1 MDARRPEKQQ
11 QTQLLLSRHTAS
23 RPSSRRVAQVT
34 IAFVFLLGTAYF
46 LHPFSIESSYADSES
61 NNYDTTVNIAP
72 NLSISAT
79 DVSISDT
86 PEASGSWLTGTSNVV
101 VSTNNATGYKLYVSS
116 SDSQV
121 DLVNS
126 DSSSAKI
133 SNLPAETTE
142 STFRS
147 DSSLMNHYGFTHD
160 NNGSDPESGQITT
173 GTYLPITDINNS
185 RLIKATEEKQ
195 NISTT
200 NVTFATKVDRSIPA
214 GEYTNTIT
222 FTAIANPAPTPIE
235 NGMYFQDITTQMC
248 ADTPVYDSS
257 NPSATTFTVKD
268 KRDNQS
274 YRVRRLYMT
283 ADKVDSPSTTACWMV
298 DNLRLTK
305 TTIEAAGGNATLD
318 DSTSNVASDNTFALT
333 VSDTSTWCTADS
345 SACDD
350 KPMLIDTPYG
360 SLYNW
365 YTATAGAGKR
375 SSGVEAAS
383 SICPGK
389 GKGTGITTKTWHLP
403 TGNVSN
409 EWYQLFA
416 AYQSIYG
423 WTTIYGTSNTG
434 TMTNTWSTTVGPNF
448 IYSGT
453 RHSSETSGQST
464 TGIGSWWSSTADTT
478 TGYAY
483 AAHLRYSLRYV
494 YGGTYSNYNHYG
506 NAVRCVLPAF

>member
-1 MDARRPEKQQ
+1 MGA
-11 QTQLLLSRHTAS
+11 TQRFAA
-23 RPSSRRVAQVT
+23 VM
-34 IAFVFLLGTAYF
+34 FVFVFFALGVYF
-46 LHPFSIESSYADSES
+46 LHPFTVDNSYADSTS
-61 NNYDTTVNIAP
+61 NSYDTTVNIAP

-222 FTAIANPAPTPIE
+222 FTAIANPVVTPIQD
-235 NGMYFQDITTQMC
+235 GMNMQDVTQQMC
-248 ADTPVYDSS
+248 ADTPLYSES
-257 NPSATTFTVKD
+257 GTTYTLTD
-268 KRDNQS
+268 TRDNSS
-274 YRVRRLYMT
+274 YTIRKL
-283 ADKVDSPSTTACWMV
+283 ADGNCWMV
-298 DNLRLTK
+298 NNLKLSADTLSANSHS
-305 TTIEAAGGNATLD
+305 TTLDSTDTDLPSGTTFVVPATSNTNWGGSSYAIAAKIANSNNATYGMYY
-318 DSTSNVASDNTFALT
+318 NWWAAVASTNNPTT
-333 VSDTSTWCTADS
+333 QYQSVDT
-345 SACDD
+345 
-350 KPMLIDTPYG
+350 
-360 SLYNW
+360 
-365 YTATAGAGKR
+365 
-375 SSGVEAAS
+375 
-383 SICPGK
+383 SICPK
-389 GKGTGITTKTWHLP
+389 GWDLPKGQGGSTASTNNDWYAMMVTGYGLHDQTS
-403 TGNVSN
+403 TGNP
-409 EWYQLFA
+409 
-416 AYQSIYG
+416 
-423 WTTIYGTSNTG
+423 TSFTG
-434 TMTNTWSTTVGPNF
+434 TAYELPFSGLWSYSQTTPQN
-448 IYSGT
+448 
-453 RHSSETSGQST
+453 Q
-464 TGIGSWWSSTADTT
+464 GSHGYWWSSTVYNTDS
-478 TGYAY
+478 AY
-483 AAHLRYSLRYV
+483 STYV
-494 YGGTYSNYNHYG
+494 RNNGFVNAGTNYPG
-506 NAVRCVLPAF
+506 KRFGFSVRCMLFPSA